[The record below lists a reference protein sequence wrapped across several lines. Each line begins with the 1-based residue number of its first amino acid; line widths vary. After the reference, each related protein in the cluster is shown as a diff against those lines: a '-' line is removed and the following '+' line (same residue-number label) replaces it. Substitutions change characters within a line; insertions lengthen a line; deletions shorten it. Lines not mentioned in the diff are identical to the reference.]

1 MPTPRPSFACLG
13 LAACL
18 GVVAAASIAAAPPGN
33 TPRSPTPTLD
43 AWGFDPAVLVA
54 DGIELLGRAPDRAVD
69 GLFQAVHSAAS
80 EPGEADALCALFESD
95 GDRSLAGMNAA
106 AEGLEPESRER
117 FALAVA
123 EVLVEATRNPPQ
135 AFDPDTARQALKSAG
150 ATAAILHADFLPGMQ
165 GTGEQRCRS
174 FGMLLD
180 ALADRPLGE
189 RAAVT
194 RLLLHEGL
202 SRAAASLR

>member
-1 MPTPRPSFACLG
+1 MPTTPRLLLIACLG
-13 LAACL
+13 FAAT
-18 GVVAAASIAAAPPGN
+18 APATAAPPE
-33 TPRSPTPTLD
+33 PARLAE

-54 DGIELLGRAPDRAVD
+54 DGMELLSRAPDPAVD
-69 GLFQAVHSAAS
+69 GLFQAVHAAAS
-80 EPGEADALCALFESD
+80 EPGEADALCALFEPEA
-95 GDRSLAGMNAA
+95 DRSLAGMNDAA
-106 AEGLEPESRER
+106 ARLAPESRER

-135 AFDPDTARQALKSAG
+135 AFDADAARQALKSAG

-165 GTGEQRCRS
+165 GSGNARCRS

-180 ALADRPLGE
+180 VIEARPIGE

-194 RLLLHEGL
+194 RLLLREGL
-202 SRAAASLR
+202 AQAADGATR

>member
-1 MPTPRPSFACLG
+1 MPTPTRLSPSSPRLL

-18 GVVAAASIAAAPPGN
+18 GLGIGLPAAAAPP
-33 TPRSPTPTLD
+33 PAPALD
-43 AWGFDPAVLVA
+43 TFGFDPAVLVA
-54 DGIELLGRAPDRAVD
+54 DGMELLRRAPDKSVD
-69 GLFQAVHSAAS
+69 GLFQAVHAAANS
-80 EPGEADALCALFESD
+80 PGESAALCALFEQE
-95 GDRSLAGMNAA
+95 GDRSLAGMNAVA
-106 AEGLEPESRER
+106 GRLEPASRER

-135 AFDPDTARQALKSAG
+135 PFDPELAQQAMRKAG
-150 ATAAILHADFLPGMQ
+150 ATAAILHEDFLPGMQ
-165 GTGEQRCRS
+165 ADAGDARCRS

-180 ALADRPLGE
+180 ALGERPLGE

-202 SRAAASLR
+202 ERAAGALR

>member
-1 MPTPRPSFACLG
+1 MPTPRPSFARLG

-18 GVVAAASIAAAPPGN
+18 GLVAAGTVAAAPPET
-33 TPRSPTPTLD
+33 TPLSPTPTLD

-54 DGIELLGRAPDRAVD
+54 DGIELLGRGVDRLEQAVD
-69 GLFQAVHSAAS
+69 
-80 EPGEADALCALFESD
+80 
-95 GDRSLAGMNAA
+95 
-106 AEGLEPESRER
+106 GLEPESRER

-202 SRAAASLR
+202 SQAAASLR

>member
-1 MPTPRPSFACLG
+1 MPTTPRLLLIACLG
-13 LAACL
+13 FAATAP
-18 GVVAAASIAAAPPGN
+18 VTAAPPESA
-33 TPRSPTPTLD
+33 PLAE

-54 DGIELLGRAPDRAVD
+54 DGMELLSRAPDPAVD
-69 GLFQAVHSAAS
+69 GLFQAVRAAAS
-80 EPGEADALCALFESD
+80 EPGEADALCALFEPEA
-95 GDRSLAGMNAA
+95 DRSLAGMNAA
-106 AEGLEPESRER
+106 AARLDPASRER

-135 AFDPDTARQALKSAG
+135 AYDADAARQSLKSAG

-165 GTGEQRCRS
+165 GSGNERCRS

-180 ALADRPLGE
+180 VLDERPIGE

-194 RLLLHEGL
+194 RLLLREGL
-202 SRAAASLR
+202 AQAADGALR